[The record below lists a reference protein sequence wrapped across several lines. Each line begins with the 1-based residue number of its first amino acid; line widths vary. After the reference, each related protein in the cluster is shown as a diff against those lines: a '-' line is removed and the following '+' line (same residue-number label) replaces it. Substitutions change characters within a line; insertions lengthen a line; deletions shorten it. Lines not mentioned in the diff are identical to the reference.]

1 MKRYALF
8 AAILLTA
15 ACGTEDDS
23 DSGDDVNPTG
33 ASSAGPTT
41 DPTGSGE
48 TGDDSSTPDT
58 SDDDDPTSDDE
69 GGESSGGLGGSSGG
83 AETSGA
89 PDSGGSG
96 ACESFNDMT
105 PYYGDVQVDS
115 FCWTAGLYYACGET
129 AAGDETCAILS
140 SFANDGGAAC
150 PYC

>member
-8 AAILLTA
+8 AAILLA

-23 DSGDDVNPTG
+23 DSGDDMNPTG

-41 DPTGSGE
+41 DPTGVGE
-48 TGDDSSTPDT
+48 TGD
-58 SDDDDPTSDDE
+58 SDDSDPSGEDDPTSDDE
-69 GGESSGGLGGSSGG
+69 GGESSGGF
-83 AETSGA
+83 AETSGGGETSGS

-96 ACESFNDMT
+96 TCESFNDMT

-129 AAGDETCAILS
+129 GAGDETCAILS
-140 SFANDGGAAC
+140 SLANDGGAAC

>member
-1 MKRYALF
+1 MKRF
-8 AAILLTA
+8 AVLASLLIA
-15 ACGTEDDS
+15 ACVTEDD
-23 DSGDDVNPTG
+23 GDTGDETANPTG

-48 TGDDSSTPDT
+48 TGDDSGEN
-58 SDDDDPTSDDE
+58 DPTSSGED
-69 GGESSGGLGGSSGG
+69 GESSGGAPETSAGGESTGGS
-83 AETSGA
+83 

-96 ACESFNDMT
+96 ACESFDDMT

-129 AAGDETCAILS
+129 AAGDETCAILGG
-140 SFANDGGAAC
+140 FATDGGAAC